1 MSAEMTDD
9 TSANINPT
17 LPGFDA
23 EFTSLDDYIRV
34 ITARI
39 WEGRQIDAIHRY
51 YSADCAVITPGG
63 TSQGVD
69 TVVRGTLETLH
80 QFPDR
85 RLLCEDVIT
94 AGNSGTA
101 GGSGTAGDSVAA
113 GDNSLGHLSS
123 HRIASTMTH
132 RGDGAFGS
140 ATQRQVQVRT
150 VADCVCVANRIVH
163 EWLVRDQGA
172 IALQLGSTPQALAR
186 AWLASKGAPR
196 LPLHQP
202 PAPAHWQD
210 PMHTTPGAQLLGD
223 TYRALWAGDLTALQ
237 RGCDEAIALQ
247 LPNGQAT
254 FGVDAAE
261 AFWFGYTAAF
271 SGATLHIDSLC
282 ERIEPGRTPRVAMR
296 WRLTGHHTGSG
307 RFGAATQH
315 PVEIL
320 GITHAEVDHS
330 RHRILRE
337 WVLVDEVAL
346 WMQLLSV

>member
-1 MSAEMTDD
+1 MSKRVNTQLTTA
-9 TSANINPT
+9 

-39 WEGRQIDAIHRY
+39 WEGRQVDAIYRY

-69 TVVRGTLETLH
+69 TVVRGTLETLQ

-85 RLLCEDVIT
+85 RLLCEDIV
-94 AGNSGTA
+94 S
-101 GGSGTAGDSVAA
+101 AGDAA
-113 GDNSLGHLSS
+113 HGFLSS

-132 RGDGAFGS
+132 RGSGAFGS
-140 ATQRQVQVRT
+140 ATGKPVQVRT
-150 VADCVCVANRIVH
+150 VADCVCADNRIVH

-172 IALQLGSTPQALAR
+172 IALQLGSTPQALAQL
-186 AWLASKGAPR
+186 WLASKGAPA
-196 LPLHQP
+196 LPLCQP
-202 PAPAHWQD
+202 PAPAAWQD
-210 PMHTTPGAQLLGD
+210 PMHTTPGAQLLAD
-223 TYRALWAGDLTALQ
+223 TYRALWVGHLAVLQ
-237 RGCDEAIALQ
+237 QSCDEAIALQ
-247 LPNGQAT
+247 LPNGQAA
-254 FGVDAAE
+254 FGVAAAE

-271 SGATLHIDSLC
+271 SGATLHIDSLA

-296 WRLTGHHTGSG
+296 WRLVGRHTGGG
-307 RFGAATQH
+307 RFGAATQQ

-320 GITHAEVDHS
+320 GITHAEVDHA
-330 RHRILRE
+330 RCRVLRE

-346 WMQLLSV
+346 WMQILGP

>member
-1 MSAEMTDD
+1 MNTRVNSA
-9 TSANINPT
+9 

-39 WEGRQIDAIHRY
+39 WEGRQVDTIQRY

-85 RLLCEDVIT
+85 QLLCEDIV
-94 AGNSGTA
+94 S
-101 GGSGTAGDSVAA
+101 AGDAEH
-113 GDNSLGHLSS
+113 GFLSS

-132 RGDGAFGS
+132 RGDGALGN
-140 ATQRQVQVRT
+140 ATGLPVLVRT
-150 VADCVCVANRIVH
+150 VADCVCIGNRIVH

-172 IALQLGSTPQALAR
+172 IALQLGSTPPALAR
-186 AWLASKGAPR
+186 AWLASKGAPT
-196 LPLHQP
+196 LPLWQP

-210 PMHTTPGAQLLGD
+210 PIHTTPGAQLLAQ
-223 TYRALWAGDLTALQ
+223 TYRALWAGNLAVLHQ
-237 RGCDEAIALQ
+237 HADEAIALQ
-247 LPNGQAT
+247 LPNGQAAI
-254 FGVDAAE
+254 GVDAAE

-271 SGATLHIDSLC
+271 SGATLHIDSLA
-282 ERIEPGRTPRVAMR
+282 ERIDAGRTPRVAMR
-296 WRLTGHHTGSG
+296 WRLTGSHTGGG
-307 RFGAATQH
+307 RFGAATQQ

-320 GITHAEVDHS
+320 GITHAEVDHA
-330 RHRILRE
+330 RRRILRE
-337 WVLVDEVAL
+337 WVLIDEVAL
-346 WMQLLSV
+346 WMQLLSP

>member
-1 MSAEMTDD
+1 MNAG
-9 TSANINPT
+9 INAVLPA

-39 WEGRQIDAIHRY
+39 WEGRQTDAIHRY

-63 TSQGVD
+63 TSRGVD
-69 TVVRGTLETLH
+69 TVVRGTLETLQ

-85 RLLCEDVIT
+85 RLLCEDIV
-94 AGNSGTA
+94 S
-101 GGSGTAGDSVAA
+101 AGD
-113 GDNSLGHLSS
+113 GIRGYLSS

-140 ATQRQVQVRT
+140 ATHRHVQVRT

-186 AWLASKGAPR
+186 AWRASKGAPQ
-196 LPLHQP
+196 LPLVQP
-202 PAPAHWQD
+202 QAPAQWQD
-210 PMHTTPGAQLLGD
+210 PMHTTPGAQLLAD
-223 TYRALWAGDLTALQ
+223 TYRALWGGDLATLQ
-237 RGCDEAIALQ
+237 RNCDEAIALQ
-247 LPNGQAT
+247 LPNGQAA

-261 AFWFGYTAAF
+261 AFWFGYASAF

-296 WRLTGHHTGSG
+296 WRLTGRHSGSG
-307 RFGAATQH
+307 RFGAATQQ

-330 RHRILRE
+330 RRRILRE

-346 WMQLLSV
+346 WMQLISP

>member
-1 MSAEMTDD
+1 MSTTAKMRVN
-9 TSANINPT
+9 SMPAVPA

-39 WEGRQIDAIHRY
+39 WEGRQVDSIHRY

-69 TVVRGTLETLH
+69 AVVRGTLETLH

-85 RLLCEDVIT
+85 RLLCEDIV
-94 AGNSGTA
+94 S
-101 GGSGTAGDSVAA
+101 AGDVEH
-113 GDNSLGHLSS
+113 GYLSS

-132 RGDGAFGS
+132 RGDGVFGA
-140 ATQRQVQVRT
+140 ATGRPVQVRT

-172 IALQLGSTPQALAR
+172 IALQLGRTPQALAR
-186 AWLASKGAPR
+186 LWLDSKGAPT
-196 LPLHQP
+196 LPLWQP
-202 PAPAHWQD
+202 PAPAPWQD
-210 PMHTTPGAQLLGD
+210 PAHTTAGAQLLAH
-223 TYRALWAGDLTALQ
+223 TYRALLSGDIAVLQ
-237 RGCDEAIALQ
+237 RTCDEAIALQ
-247 LPNGQAT
+247 LPNGQPGI
-254 FGVDAAE
+254 GVDAAE

-271 SGATLHIDSLC
+271 SGATLHIDSLA

-296 WRLTGHHTGSG
+296 WRLTGRHTGGG
-307 RFGAATQH
+307 RFGAATQQ

-320 GITHAEVDHS
+320 GITHAEVDHA
-330 RHRILRE
+330 RGRVLRE

-346 WMQLLSV
+346 WMQLFSP

>member
-1 MSAEMTDD
+1 MNTVVNTA
-9 TSANINPT
+9 

-39 WEGRQIDAIHRY
+39 WEGRQVDTIHRY
-51 YSADCAVITPGG
+51 YSADCAVITPAG

-69 TVVRGTLETLH
+69 AVVRGTLETLH

-85 RLLCEDVIT
+85 RLLCEDIVS
-94 AGNSGTA
+94 AGNANKAEHSW
-101 GGSGTAGDSVAA
+101 
-113 GDNSLGHLSS
+113 LSS

-140 ATQRQVQVRT
+140 ATGKPVQVRT
-150 VADCVCVANRIVH
+150 VADCVCADNRIVH

-172 IALQLGSTPQALAR
+172 IALQLGSTPPALAR
-186 AWLASKGAPR
+186 LWLNSKGAPTM
-196 LPLHQP
+196 PLFQP
-202 PAPAHWQD
+202 PAPEAWKD
-210 PMHTTPGAQLLGD
+210 PMHTTPGAQLLAD
-223 TYRALWAGDLTALQ
+223 TYRALWAGNLAVLQ
-237 RGCDEAIALQ
+237 QSCDEAIALQ
-247 LPNGQAT
+247 LPNGHAA
-254 FGVDAAE
+254 FGVAAAE

-271 SGATLHIDSLC
+271 CGATLHIDSLA

-296 WRLTGHHTGSG
+296 WRLVGRHTGGG
-307 RFGAATQH
+307 RFGAATQQ

-320 GITHAEVDHS
+320 GITHAELDHA
-330 RHRILRE
+330 RCRVLRE

-346 WMQLLSV
+346 WMQILSP

>member
-1 MSAEMTDD
+1 MTAEVN
-9 TSANINPT
+9 TSLPAV
-17 LPGFDA
+17 PGFDA

-39 WEGRQIDAIHRY
+39 WEGRQVDSIHRY

-69 TVVRGTLETLH
+69 TVVRGTLETLQ

-85 RLLCEDVIT
+85 RLLCEDIV
-94 AGNSGTA
+94 S
-101 GGSGTAGDSVAA
+101 AGDER
-113 GDNSLGHLSS
+113 GGWLSS

-132 RGDGAFGS
+132 RGDGVFGT
-140 ATQRQVQVRT
+140 ATGLPVQVRT
-150 VADCVCVANRIVH
+150 VADCVCINNRIVH

-186 AWLASKGAPR
+186 QWLASKGAPT
-196 LPLHQP
+196 LPLWQP
-202 PAPAHWQD
+202 PAPPAWQD
-210 PMHTTPGAQLLGD
+210 PMHTTPGARLLAD
-223 TYRALWAGDLTALQ
+223 TYRALWAGNLAVLQ
-237 RGCDEAIALQ
+237 HHSDEAIALQ
-247 LPNGQAT
+247 LPNGQAAA
-254 FGVDAAE
+254 GVDAAE

-271 SGATLHIDSLC
+271 SGAVLHIDSLC

-296 WRLTGHHTGSG
+296 WRLTGRHTGDG
-307 RFGAATQH
+307 RFGAATGQ

-320 GITHAEVDHS
+320 GITHAEVDHA
-330 RHRILRE
+330 RGCILRE

-346 WMQLLSV
+346 WMQIRSP

>member
-1 MSAEMTDD
+1 MSAEM
-9 TSANINPT
+9 SAAMNGALNT
-17 LPGFDA
+17 LLPGFDA

-39 WEGRQIDAIHRY
+39 WEGRQIDTIARY

-85 RLLCEDVIT
+85 RLLCEDIV
-94 AGNSGTA
+94 
-101 GGSGTAGDSVAA
+101 TAGDAA
-113 GDNSLGHLSS
+113 HGFLSS

-132 RGDGAFGS
+132 RGDGVFGT
-140 ATQRQVQVRT
+140 ATGLPVQART
-150 VADCVCVANRIVH
+150 VADCVCVGNRIVH

-186 AWLASKGAPR
+186 LWLGSKGAPN
-196 LPLHQP
+196 LPLWQP
-202 PAPAHWQD
+202 PAPAPWQD
-210 PMHTTPGAQLLGD
+210 PMHSTPGAQLLARA
-223 TYRALWAGDLTALQ
+223 YRALWSGDLSALQ
-237 RGCDEAIALQ
+237 ASADEAIALQ
-247 LPNGQAT
+247 LPNGEST
-254 FGVDAAE
+254 FGIDAGE

-296 WRLTGHHTGSG
+296 WRLTGRHTGGG
-307 RFGAATQH
+307 RFGAATNQ

-320 GITHAEVDHS
+320 GITHAEVDHA
-330 RHRILRE
+330 RGRILRE
-337 WVLVDEVAL
+337 WVLIDEVAL
-346 WMQLLSV
+346 WMQILSP